1 MVLYFWSKEN
11 FNHAR
16 KSKNR
21 TYLPMHHFPTLSP
34 FNPWYKA
41 RNCNAA
47 IIALKS
53 RSLHLG
59 QSKRGQQYRNVAQLQ
74 LVYSEFSRLFSDAT
88 STANVVLETN
98 AHFHRRAGRLDGI
111 INVVRVMVRGIP
123 TSISNPSNITIVV
136 VIESVQN
143 LNNSDD
149 SDKNF

>member
-1 MVLYFWSKEN
+1 MIQE
-11 FNHAR
+11 
-16 KSKNR
+16 
-21 TYLPMHHFPTLSP
+21 
-34 FNPWYKA
+34 A
-41 RNCNAA
+41 RNCNAS

-111 INVVRVMVRGIP
+111 INVVLAMVRGIR
-123 TSISNPSNITIVV
+123 TSISNPPNITIAV
-136 VIESVQN
+136 
-143 LNNSDD
+143 NNCYRIWTVTIMTRIFNSY
-149 SDKNF
+149 